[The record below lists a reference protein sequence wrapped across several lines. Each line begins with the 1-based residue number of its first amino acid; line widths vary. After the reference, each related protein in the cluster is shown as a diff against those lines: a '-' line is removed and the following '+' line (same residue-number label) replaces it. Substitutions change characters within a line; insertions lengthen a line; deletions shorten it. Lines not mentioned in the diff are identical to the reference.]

1 MNLIQSSLNACYID
15 LWSHIPSMGMASG
28 VGGIVSVTVSR
39 KTTRAKRMV
48 VSRLTFS
55 PDSTGRKKPRKEM
68 VKIKRQGKM
77 RLST

>member
-1 MNLIQSSLNACYID
+1 M
-15 LWSHIPSMGMASG
+15 
-28 VGGIVSVTVSR
+28 VSVTVSR

-68 VKIKRQGKM
+68 VKIRRQGKM